1 MSRKFLQTSYDWKA
15 VQKISATSTAAVR
28 STQFNEHIATYRIS
42 GIIDAWIATG
52 TSTVTASSTGDGISK
67 FYPAGVTEYY
77 NTQDRFVSVLPNG
90 SSGFVC
96 ISEEVQ

>member
-1 MSRKFLQTSYDWKA
+1 MARKFLQTSYDWAA
-15 VQKISATSTAAVR
+15 VQKIDITSTAAVLS
-28 STQFNEHIATYRIS
+28 STFADQIATYRIS
-42 GIIDAWIATG
+42 GIVDVWIATG
-52 TSTVTASSTGDGISK
+52 TSTVSASSTGDGASK

-77 NTQDRFVSVLPNG
+77 NTQDRFVSVIANA